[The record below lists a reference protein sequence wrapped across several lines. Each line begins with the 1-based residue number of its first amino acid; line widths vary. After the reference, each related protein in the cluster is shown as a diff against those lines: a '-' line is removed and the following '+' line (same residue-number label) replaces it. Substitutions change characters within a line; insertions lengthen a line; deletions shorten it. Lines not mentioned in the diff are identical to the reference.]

1 MSCNLTKTITNMR
14 SRFNGIHCGPMKY
27 KRTKIIF
34 RTISFK
40 GYLIILPN
48 NIKVSSD
55 KVKIIIDRNLKL
67 ISISNKIFEFKT
79 SF

>member
-14 SRFNGIHCGPMKY
+14 SRFNGIHCGPMKC
-27 KRTKIIF
+27 KRTN
-34 RTISFK
+34 FK

-48 NIKVSSD
+48 NIKASSD

-67 ISISNKIFEFKT
+67 ISISNKIFEFNLIIIK
-79 SF
+79 